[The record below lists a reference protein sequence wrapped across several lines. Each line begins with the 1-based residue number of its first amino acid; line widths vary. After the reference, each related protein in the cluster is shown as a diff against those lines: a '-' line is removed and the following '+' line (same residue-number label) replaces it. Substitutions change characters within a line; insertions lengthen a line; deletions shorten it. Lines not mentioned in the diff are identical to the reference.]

1 MVESTLTKAEKEQIE
16 YDKDNKALFGFW
28 VYIMTDCVLF
38 ASLFAVY
45 AVLHQ
50 NNFGGPTTSQVF
62 NLPYVMIE
70 TLLLLTSSFT
80 CGLAMISLQNKQ
92 NSKVKLFFIITFILG
107 LSFLVME
114 LKEFH
119 HLSVIGESWTKSG
132 FLSSYFTLVG
142 THGLHITVGL
152 IWMAVMIARISKKGV
167 THANK
172 RRIQM
177 LALFWHFLDVIW
189 IFIFSLVYLFGALNK

>member
-1 MVESTLTKAEKEQIE
+1 MANINNERALEIQEADSRV
-16 YDKDNKALFGFW
+16 LFGFW

-50 NNFGGPTTSQVF
+50 NTNGGPSGSQIF
-62 NLPYVMIE
+62 NLPYVLGE
-70 TLLLLTSSFT
+70 TMLLLTSSFT
-80 CGLAMISLQNKQ
+80 CGLATIALQKRDL
-92 NSKVKLFFIITFILG
+92 SRVRLFFFMTFLLG
-107 LSFLVME
+107 LGFLVME
-114 LKEFH
+114 LTEFH
-119 HLSVIGESWTKSG
+119 HLAVIGDSWTRSG

-152 IWMAVMIARISKKGV
+152 IWMTVMMYRLSKKKFSD
-167 THANK
+167 NNI
-172 RRIQM
+172 RRTKM

>member
-1 MVESTLTKAEKEQIE
+1 MAENTLVVNEKVQLE
-16 YDKDNKALFGFW
+16 YDGDNKVFLGFW
-28 VYIMTDCVLF
+28 IYIMTDCVLF

-45 AVLHQ
+45 AVLHG
-50 NNFGGPTTSQVF
+50 NTFGGPSASEIF

-80 CGLAMISLQNKQ
+80 CGLAMISLQNRQ
-92 NSKVKLFFIITFILG
+92 AAKVRLFFIITFILG

-114 LKEFH
+114 IKEFH
-119 HLSVIGESWTKSG
+119 HLTTIGDSWTRSG

-142 THGLHITVGL
+142 THGLHISVGL
-152 IWMAVMIARISKKGV
+152 IWMAVMIFRIKKTKL
-167 THANK
+167 THANI
-172 RRIQM
+172 RRMKM

-189 IFIFSLVYLFGALNK
+189 IFIFSLVYLFGVLNK